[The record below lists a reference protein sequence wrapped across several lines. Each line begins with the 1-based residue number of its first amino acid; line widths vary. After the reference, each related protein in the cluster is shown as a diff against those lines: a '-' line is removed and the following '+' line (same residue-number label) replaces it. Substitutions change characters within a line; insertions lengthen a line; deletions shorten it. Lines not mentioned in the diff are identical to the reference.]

1 MINDHDHPIVI
12 AIAIAIAL
20 WQAPGPM
27 ELESQ
32 PSQVVGETLAD
43 GTSRSTFQYNG
54 QDYSSEAE
62 ALRAQVTDLG

>member
-1 MINDHDHPIVI
+1 MINDRDHPIVI

-20 WQAPGPM
+20 WQAGPM

-32 PSQVVGETLAD
+32 PSQVFGETLAD
-43 GTSRSTFQYNG
+43 GTYRSTFQYNG